1 MSFSSRR
8 AAPRSPSRWLRGAM
22 VLLLAMSPLAYAQ
35 EGGGPPLPA
44 ADLQAIDG
52 YTLNQDVLQRLMAVV
67 KEGHALGI
75 HPTQPAADQ
84 QHEPYSLD
92 AIAAQA
98 VAADPRI
105 APLLAKYGFTP
116 RQFLLTNMAMSTAAL
131 AVQAKQHPELAGYV
145 AGRHINSANVAF
157 YETHLTEIAAFL
169 RSQQGSD
176 GAADSAGPA
185 PAAGSSSGS

>member
-1 MSFSSRR
+1 MRFSSRR
-8 AAPRSPSRWLRGAM
+8 GAPRISSRWLRGSM
-22 VLLLAMSPLAYAQ
+22 VLLLSVAPLAYAQ
-35 EGGGPPLPA
+35 QGGGPPLPA
-44 ADLQAIDG
+44 ADLQAIDR
-52 YTLNQDVLQRLMAVV
+52 YTLNEDVLQRLMAVV

-84 QHEPYSLD
+84 QREPYSLD

-105 APLLAKYGFTP
+105 APLLARYGFTP

-145 AGRHINSANVAF
+145 AGRHINPANVAF

-169 RSQQGSD
+169 RSQQG
-176 GAADSAGPA
+176 AADPAGTGT
-185 PAAGSSSGS
+185 AAGSQSGS